1 VPSSF
6 GGNDVATS
14 SAVRKRGVFVDLDL
28 SLRHH
33 DVVIT
38 ARFRQLRKHPLSH
51 LCSDDIAD
59 DVAYPCAARLLQQR
73 SVRTPGYHR
82 FSPAVLPECCCLCGL
97 RSSSD
102 CPCQRH
108 PDRPTL
114 ASCRCLSAS
123 ASKSRCWYIV
133 QCKGHRRS
141 TVGPSS
147 TCRRSGLAPTC
158 ARSHVSNRS
167 LLVDVSPAWATK
179 LFGFRGH
186 SLERTSNGHRLSA
199 SILSIFRSCL
209 KALLFC
215 PSFPRAVVYSPIFK
229 NSVSVIS
236 V

>member
-1 VPSSF
+1 
-6 GGNDVATS
+6 
-14 SAVRKRGVFVDLDL
+14 VRKRGVFVDLDL

-38 ARFRQLRKHPLSH
+38 ARFRQLRKHPLSR

-73 SVRTPGYHR
+73 PVRTPGCHR

-102 CPCQRH
+102 CPCHRH
-108 PDRPTL
+108 PDLPSL

-123 ASKSRCWYIV
+123 ASKSRCWYIA

-147 TCRRSGLAPTC
+147 RRRRSRLAPTC

-167 LLVDVSPAWATK
+167 LLVDVSPAWATT
-179 LFGFRGH
+179 LFGFRAPLSGTN
-186 SLERTSNGHRLSA
+186 LQRTSSQRFYPQHFPLLPENFAVLSLISRRCRL
-199 SILSIFRSCL
+199 
-209 KALLFC
+209 
-215 PSFPRAVVYSPIFK
+215 VVNFF
-229 NSVSVIS
+229 
-236 V
+236 